1 MRTLKSNVIL
11 FEIDGVFVE
20 NNVLL
25 IVVLLSL

>member
-1 MRTLKSNVIL
+1 MRKLKSNVIL